1 MLYLNH
7 RESDITVLGP
17 GHRYVIWL
25 QGCRRRCK
33 GCVFPEGQLLG
44 KNGYWITSGQLLQ
57 EIQTAKQPLTGITI
71 SGGEPFLQPAGMA
84 ELIGLL
90 RKSTKLDIM
99 VYTGYTLQ
107 ELQQQDNANVNYIL
121 NNIDLLIDGEY
132 IEELN
137 NNKIYRGSDNQHIWF
152 LSDKYLPFKEKMENT
167 CNRSLEFVFRNGEV
181 FTVGLPAK
189 NFQRDFWQAME
200 KRQQEIKV

>member
-7 RESDITVLGP
+7 RESDVTVLGP
-17 GHRYVIWL
+17 GHRYVIWV
-25 QGCRRRCK
+25 QGCRRHCK
-33 GCVFPEGQLLG
+33 GCVFPEGQLLR
-44 KNGYWITSGQLLQ
+44 
-57 EIQTAKQPLTGITI
+57 EIQTAAQPLTGITI

-137 NNKIYRGSDNQHIWF
+137 NNKIYRGSDNQQIWF

>member
-17 GHRYVIWL
+17 GHRYVIWV
-25 QGCRRRCK
+25 QGCRRCCK
-33 GCVFPEGQLLG
+33 GCVFPEAQLLG
-44 KNGYWITSGQLLQ
+44 KNGYWITSEQLLM

-107 ELQQQDNANVNYIL
+107 ELQQQNNVNINYIL
-121 NNIDLLIDGEY
+121 SNIDLLIDGEY

-137 NNKIYRGSDNQHIWF
+137 HNKIYRGSDNQQIWF
-152 LSDKYLPFKEKMENT
+152 LSAKYLPFKEKMENT

-181 FTVGLPAK
+181 FTIGLPAK
-189 NFQRDFWQAME
+189 NFQRDFWREME
-200 KRQQEIKV
+200 QKQSREKV

>member
-7 RESDITVLGP
+7 RESDVTVLGP
-17 GHRYVIWL
+17 GHRYVIWV
-25 QGCRRRCK
+25 QGCRRHCK

-44 KNGYWITSGQLLQ
+44 KNGYWITSEQLLR
-57 EIQTAKQPLTGITI
+57 EIQTAAQQLTGITI

-107 ELQQQDNANVNYIL
+107 ELQQQNNVNINYIL
-121 NNIDLLIDGEY
+121 SNIDLLIDGEY

-137 NNKIYRGSDNQHIWF
+137 NNKIYRGSDNQQIWF

-181 FTVGLPAK
+181 FTIGLPAK
-189 NFQRDFWQAME
+189 NFQRDFWRAME
-200 KRQQEIKV
+200 QKLKIEKV

>member
-7 RESDITVLGP
+7 RESDVTVLGP
-17 GHRYVIWL
+17 GHRYVIWV
-25 QGCRRRCK
+25 QGCRRHCK

-44 KNGYWITSGQLLQ
+44 KNGYWITSEQLLR
-57 EIQTAKQPLTGITI
+57 EIQTVAQPLTGITI

-107 ELQQQDNANVNYIL
+107 ELQKQNNVNINYIL
-121 NNIDLLIDGEY
+121 SNIDLLIDGEY

-137 NNKIYRGSDNQHIWF
+137 HNKIYRGSDNQQIWF

-181 FTVGLPAK
+181 FTIGLPAK
-189 NFQRDFWQAME
+189 NFQRDFWRAME
-200 KRQQEIKV
+200 QKQTREKV

>member
-7 RESDITVLGP
+7 RESDVTVLGP
-17 GHRYVIWL
+17 GHRYVIWV
-25 QGCRRRCK
+25 QGCRRHCT

-44 KNGYWITSGQLLQ
+44 KNGYWITSEQLLR
-57 EIQTAKQPLTGITI
+57 EIQTAAQPLTGITI

-107 ELQQQDNANVNYIL
+107 ELQKQNNVNINYIL
-121 NNIDLLIDGEY
+121 SNIDLLIDGEY

-137 NNKIYRGSDNQHIWF
+137 HNKIYRGSDNQQIWF

-181 FTVGLPAK
+181 FTIGLPAK
-189 NFQRDFWQAME
+189 NFQRDFWRAME
-200 KRQQEIKV
+200 QKQKREKV

>member
-7 RESDITVLGP
+7 RESDVTVLGP
-17 GHRYVIWL
+17 GHRYVIWV
-25 QGCRRRCK
+25 QGCRRHCK

-44 KNGYWITSGQLLQ
+44 KNGYWITSEQLLR
-57 EIQTAKQPLTGITI
+57 EIQTAAQQLTGITI

-107 ELQQQDNANVNYIL
+107 ELQKQNNVNINYIL
-121 NNIDLLIDGEY
+121 SNIDLLIDGEY

-137 NNKIYRGSDNQHIWF
+137 HNKIYRGSDNQQIWF

-181 FTVGLPAK
+181 FTIGLPAK
-189 NFQRDFWQAME
+189 NFQRDFWRAME
-200 KRQQEIKV
+200 QKQSREKV